1 MEKKT
6 AAVLEQMLKKIASL
20 ESMVDDWKFYDIG
33 RVAENK
39 SRSTNDILVYLP
51 THMAE
56 MSGKGSVEDR
66 EEEVTFKDEEENDVT
81 IKITHTTAVKAIWL
95 PMGDRSE
102 NAPDV
107 RKNERVFIYRWAD
120 SETLYW
126 VPSNLDSHLRRLE
139 TRTLLFSADP
149 DGTSNTPRNADNS
162 YALHIST
169 HDRIVR
175 FTTTN
180 LNGEPFTYT
189 IELDTE
195 KGSFTIVDD
204 VGNVIR
210 IDSANTKILLEN
222 KDETRVVLHEKNIEI
237 YAPENIDITA
247 DKDIIVQC
255 ENFTMNCNADFKVT
269 AQKGTFDIPTTT
281 FTGAVTVVKGVD
293 AATME
298 SKGTLSVM
306 GTSTFSAPMTANG
319 IVSAAPIKGPNDSI

>member
-56 MSGKGSVEDR
+56 MAGKGSVENTSD
-66 EEEVTFKDEEENDVT
+66 EVKFKDEEENDVT
-81 IKITHTTAVKAIWL
+81 VEITHTTAVKAIWL

-139 TRTLLFSADP
+139 TRTILFSADP
-149 DGTSNTPRNADNS
+149 DGLSNTPRSPENS

-169 HDRIVR
+169 HDRNVR

-195 KGSFTIVDD
+195 KGSFTIIDD
-204 VGNVIR
+204 VGNLMR
-210 IDSANTKILLEN
+210 IDSANTQILLEN
-222 KDETRVVLHEKNIEI
+222 KDETRILLDKKNIFV
-237 YAPENIDITA
+237 YAPQNIDVTA
-247 DKDIIVQC
+247 DKDITVQC
-255 ENFTMNCNADFKVT
+255 ENFTLTASKDYKVT
-269 AQKGTFDIPTTT
+269 ANSGLFDIPTTL
-281 FTGAVTVVKGVD
+281 FTGAVSVAKGLD
-293 AATME
+293 AGTME
-298 SKGTLSVM
+298 SKGIMTVT
-306 GTSTFSAPMTANG
+306 GPSTFAAPITATG
-319 IVSAAPIKGPNDSI
+319 IVSSAPIKGPKDTI